1 MTQLYPDDCDADVY
15 LKKNIYILTGR
26 LFLFLR
32 TLQMLPHAV
41 KEQLRQK

>member
-15 LKKNIYILTGR
+15 LKKKNILTGR

-32 TLQMLPHAV
+32 KLQMLPHAV